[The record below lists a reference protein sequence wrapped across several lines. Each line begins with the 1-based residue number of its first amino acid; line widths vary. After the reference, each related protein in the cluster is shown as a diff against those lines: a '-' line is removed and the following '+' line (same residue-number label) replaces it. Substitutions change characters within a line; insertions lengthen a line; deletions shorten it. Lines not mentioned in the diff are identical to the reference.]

1 MESIRMA
8 LFIVLILAFIL
19 YYLFP
24 RYRSLHFDSHAKG
37 QTPSDPKR
45 KSRVDTKS
53 VERIH
58 SFKDMYY
65 KVQNLEDFPEV
76 LPAAKQLLL
85 SLLEQGLLMARY
97 KSRARSILDMEEYD
111 PVALDRFLEA
121 ERQDVSDEFESYV
134 RRREAGSGPELFKT
148 REEASQWLKRSA
160 PLNYIDGAWLCRIH
174 KITTPFAL
182 RRVTKNAWQTFSEEL
197 GDGDLEKNHVLIY
210 RDLLRHV
217 GVVLPDGDTVDFIHP
232 RHGMDD
238 EQVWRSAIGQLLI
251 SLFPNDFLPE
261 ILGLNL
267 HFESLAV
274 TGLKATKELPEFGIS
289 AYYYALHISID
300 NADSGHSAMALA
312 TIIQFMD
319 LIRETGMMDYQ
330 KTWRRIQAGYLL
342 SQSLDDT
349 ETVHLY
355 EEKVIEMLHKKANLA
370 RKIHCTSRARIGQR
384 SLTDW
389 FSSPWS
395 NGNNDDDEDDN
406 WKRQFLVALAD
417 SKPWVYR
424 GDSSKS
430 LIMRELSWKGRM
442 FGAFTHSEVEL
453 MRTWIDSLNKTD
465 ADPKEA
471 YWELVGGYEN
481 VEKTFT
487 PPRQDVA
494 VTHPV
499 LPPQQEWCR
508 SEVHSFIPQAPIQL
522 SQVRL
527 DALLP
532 LWFVHPCLLESAVT
546 STYRTATSLTSRI
559 LQILR
564 AELGYKPENSGIAGM
579 DEQLRPSYSPDLV
592 ALGLEIVRRHK
603 LPEPTCLGDVIGE
616 PNENATDASKFSYSL
631 LSWAMR
637 PTKNGAFLLGLA
649 RAFLDLEVWVASSDA
664 LLGKKEREALRQI
677 IERKAVGFE
686 ACLAELKTDES
697 GCREFV
703 GGYECGRT
711 EIEKL
716 LE

>member
-1 MESIRMA
+1 MA